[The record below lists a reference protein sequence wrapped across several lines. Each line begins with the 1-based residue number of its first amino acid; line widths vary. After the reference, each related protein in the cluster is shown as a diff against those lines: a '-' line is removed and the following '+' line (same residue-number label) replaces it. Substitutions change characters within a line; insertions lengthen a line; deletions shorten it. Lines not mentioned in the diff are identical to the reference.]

1 MTRSFIRNLI
11 VQTIANVTGEDID
24 EILEADNIEVDS
36 RDWEQIFGRIESTLD
51 LTSGEMLSTGR
62 TIDIDTLADG
72 IFGRLRSGQAAVR

>member
-51 LTSGEMLSTGR
+51 LPSGEMLSTGR
-62 TIDIDTLADG
+62 TIDIDTLADA